1 MKSKSRVSDNLI
13 NEKKSIK
20 FTFNDSI
27 FYGYEGDTLASALI
41 HNEKKIVA
49 RSFKYHRPRGIFT
62 AGSEEPNALVNVY
75 RKGCNEP
82 NVKATTLEI
91 YNGLK
96 VYSQNHLGSLEFD
109 LLQINDFFSSFLSAG
124 FYYKTFMWPKK
135 FWEKVYEPL
144 IRNAAGLGSI
154 SNKVDPDIYDKGFLH
169 CDILI
174 VGSGPS
180 ALMSCLIAAKSGANV
195 ILVEEDFMFGGKLL
209 TENEVI
215 NSEKSIVWVNKTIKE
230 LKTFK
235 NVKLMKRTTLYGVFD
250 HGVLGALE
258 RKTDHLPDNNNK
270 PKQILWKI
278 FTKKTLVC
286 SGSTERGLVFRNN
299 DRPGIMLLSAIK
311 AYVNRWGVIPGKK
324 ILIFTNNDY
333 GINSA
338 KNLINRGCEVVGI
351 VDTRKDI
358 KYEIDNVSIFK
369 GKYIINTSGLNSLKS
384 VTLDDGTKIETDCIG
399 ISGGWNPNLHLT
411 CHHGSRP
418 IWNDEKKLFIPNNIP
433 KNMFTAGSING
444 NYSTSLCFEEAKRKM
459 SIILKEIGKKEKKI
473 TLPTSDKTENI
484 HLGSFF
490 FDKKSKGKCWVDF
503 QNDVTS
509 KDIIQSNSE
518 GFQSVEHL
526 KRYTT
531 LGMATDQGK
540 NSNVLGLLIL
550 SDIQKKSIDEVG
562 TTIFR
567 PPYTPVSIGAFAGR
581 SRGKEFKP
589 FRLTPSH
596 NWALEKNAVFIE
608 TGNWLRAQWF
618 PMPGETHWRE
628 SVDRE
633 VIGTRNSVGICDVT
647 TLGKIDI
654 KGKDCGEFLN
664 RVYANNFGKLAIG
677 KVRYGLML
685 REDGI
690 AYDDG
695 TTARLAEN
703 HFVMTTTTANA
714 VTVFRNLE
722 FFKQCLWPELD
733 VHFIST
739 TDAWAQFAIAGPNS
753 RRLLEKIVD
762 KKYNISNESFPFMAC
777 TNLTICNGINARL
790 FRISFSGELA
800 YELAV
805 SRKFGDSLVRVLMK
819 AGEEFN
825 VTPYGTEA
833 LGVMRIEKGHAA
845 GNELTGQTSAQ
856 NLGMSKMINKNN
868 DCIGNVL
875 SERANFNE
883 ENIQIL
889 MGFIPVNKEKNLTAG
904 SHLFSLGKKFNLN
917 NDEGWLTSVAFSPT
931 LGHSI
936 GLGYLKNGN
945 ERKGEKIMSVDL
957 LNNNTFEVEVVS
969 PHFVDPEGAKLRV

>member
-1 MKSKSRVSDNLI
+1 MKSKNRVSDNLI
-13 NEKKSIK
+13 NEKKPIK
-20 FTFNDSI
+20 FSFNNDI

-49 RSFKYHRPRGIFT
+49 RSFKYHRPRGIFS

-91 YNGLK
+91 HNGLK

-144 IRNAAGLGSI
+144 IRSAAGLGSI
-154 SNKVDPDIYDKGFLH
+154 SNRADPDIYDKGFLH
-169 CDILI
+169 CEILI

-180 ALMSCLIAAKSGANV
+180 ALLSCLIAAKSGASV

-209 TENEVI
+209 AENEVI
-215 NSEKSIVWVNKTIKE
+215 NNEKSIEWVKKTIKE

-286 SGSTERGLVFRNN
+286 SGSNERGLVFGNN
-299 DRPGIMLLSAIK
+299 DKPGIMLLSAIK

-333 GINSA
+333 GISSA
-338 KNLINRGCEVVGI
+338 KNLIDKGCKVVGI

-358 KYEIDNVSIFK
+358 KYEINNVSIFK
-369 GKYIINTSGLNSLKS
+369 GKYITNTSGFNSLKS
-384 VTLDDGTKIETDCIG
+384 VTLDDGTKIETDCLG

-418 IWNDEKKLFIPNNIP
+418 IWNDEKKLFIPRNLP

-444 NYSTSLCFEEAKRKM
+444 NYSTLLCFEEAKRKM
-459 SIILKEIGKKEKKI
+459 SIILKEIDKKEKKI
-473 TLPTSDKTENI
+473 TIPSADNTENI
-484 HLGSFF
+484 NIGSFF
-490 FDKKSKGKCWVDF
+490 FDKKSKGKCWVDL

-518 GFQSVEHL
+518 GFESVEHL

-550 SDIQKKSIDEVG
+550 SDIQKKSIDDVG

-581 SRGKEFKP
+581 SRGKDFKP
-589 FRLTPSH
+589 IRLTPSH
-596 NWALEKNAVFIE
+596 NWAVEKNAVFVE

-618 PMPGETHWRE
+618 PIPGETHWRE

-633 VIGTRNSVGICDVT
+633 VLGTRNSVGICDVT

-695 TTARLAEN
+695 TTARLGEN

-733 VHFIST
+733 VHLIST

-753 RRLLEKIVD
+753 RKLLEKIVD
-762 KKYNISNESFPFMAC
+762 KSYDISNESFPFMAC
-777 TNLTICNGINARL
+777 TNLTICNGIPARL

-819 AGEEFN
+819 AGKEIN

-875 SERANFNE
+875 SERTNFND

-889 MGFIPVNKEKNLTAG
+889 MGFIPVNKDKNLTAG
-904 SHLFSLGKKFNLN
+904 SHLFSIGKKFNLD

-936 GLGYLKNGN
+936 GLGYLKSGS

-969 PHFVDPEGAKLRV
+969 PHFVDPEGARLRV

>member
-1 MKSKSRVSDNLI
+1 MKSKNRVSDNLI
-13 NEKKSIK
+13 NEKKPIK
-20 FTFNDSI
+20 FSFNNDI

-49 RSFKYHRPRGIFT
+49 RSFKYHRPRGIFS

-91 YNGLK
+91 HNGLK

-144 IRNAAGLGSI
+144 IRSAAGLGSI
-154 SNKVDPDIYDKGFLH
+154 SNRADPDIYDKGFLH
-169 CDILI
+169 CEILI
-174 VGSGPS
+174 IGSGPS
-180 ALMSCLIAAKSGANV
+180 ALLSCLIAAKSGASV

-209 TENEVI
+209 AENEVI
-215 NSEKSIVWVNKTIKE
+215 NNEKSIEWVKKTIKE

-286 SGSTERGLVFRNN
+286 SGSNERGLVFGNN
-299 DRPGIMLLSAIK
+299 DKPGIMLLSAIK

-333 GINSA
+333 GISSA
-338 KNLINRGCEVVGI
+338 KNLIDKGCKVVGI

-358 KYEIDNVSIFK
+358 KYEINNVSIFK
-369 GKYIINTSGLNSLKS
+369 GKYITNTSGFNSLKS
-384 VTLDDGTKIETDCIG
+384 VTLDDGTKIETDCLG

-418 IWNDEKKLFIPNNIP
+418 IWNDEKKLFIPRNLP

-444 NYSTSLCFEEAKRKM
+444 NYSTLLCFEEAKRKM
-459 SIILKEIGKKEKKI
+459 SIILKEIDKKEKKI
-473 TLPTSDKTENI
+473 TIPSADNTENI
-484 HLGSFF
+484 NIGSFF
-490 FDKKSKGKCWVDF
+490 FDKKSKGKCWVDL

-518 GFQSVEHL
+518 GFESVEHL

-550 SDIQKKSIDEVG
+550 SDIQKKSIDDVG

-581 SRGKEFKP
+581 SRGKDFKP
-589 FRLTPSH
+589 IRLTPSH
-596 NWALEKNAVFIE
+596 NWAVEKNAVFVE

-618 PMPGETHWRE
+618 PIPGETHWRE

-633 VIGTRNSVGICDVT
+633 VLGTRNSVGICDVT

-695 TTARLAEN
+695 TTARLGEN

-733 VHFIST
+733 VHLIST

-753 RRLLEKIVD
+753 RKLLEKIVD
-762 KKYNISNESFPFMAC
+762 KSYDISNESFPFMAC
-777 TNLTICNGINARL
+777 TNLTICNGIPARL

-819 AGEEFN
+819 AGKEIN

-875 SERANFNE
+875 SERTNFND

-889 MGFIPVNKEKNLTAG
+889 MGFIPVNKDKNLTAG
-904 SHLFSLGKKFNLN
+904 SHLFSIGKKFNLD

-936 GLGYLKNGN
+936 GLGYLKSGS

-969 PHFVDPEGAKLRV
+969 PHFVDPEGARLRV